1 MHITCPKCN
10 FEQDVPDEKIPSQ
23 AQKATCPRC
32 KEKFQF
38 RKVENQDNFI
48 LEEESAQAAKSESG
62 DKGSSAFREE
72 EAEDKNL
79 WTTLEDMGDPEH
91 ASGKPGQEEEESS
104 ASPWEN
110 LQHYGFFPGFF
121 ETVKRIMLAPSAFF
135 SRMHPGGLGMP
146 LGFFL
151 LVSVIQMLATFMW
164 NMVGILPVT
173 AQHGAPGMG
182 IGMVGAGSVMILI
195 LYPIMMA
202 AWIFIAAGI
211 THIFLLAFQAGRAGF
226 EGTFRATAYG
236 SAPML
241 LGVLP
246 VLGPFIGA
254 VWSLVVTVIGYKY
267 IHGTSFSRVIL
278 ALITPVLLLALMA
291 ALMMSPR

>member
-1 MHITCPKCN
+1 MRITCPKCN

-32 KEKFQF
+32 KQKFQF
-38 RKVENQDNFI
+38 REVEEKDGFI
-48 LEEESAQAAKSESG
+48 LEEESAQAAGAESG
-62 DKGSSAFREE
+62 DKSASASRKE

-79 WTTLEDMGDPEH
+79 WATLEDMGDSEQT
-91 ASGKPGQEEEESS
+91 SGKPGKEEESS
-104 ASPWEN
+104 ASPWED
-110 LQHYGFFPGFF
+110 LQQYGFFPGFF

-135 SRMHPGGLGMP
+135 SRMLPGGLGMP

-164 NMVGILPVT
+164 NMIGIFPVT

-182 IGMVGAGSVMILI
+182 IGMMGAGSVMILI

-202 AWIFIAAGI
+202 AWIFVAAGI

-254 VWSLVVTVIGYKY
+254 VWSLVVTVIGYKF
-267 IHGTSFSRVIL
+267 IHGTSFTRVIL